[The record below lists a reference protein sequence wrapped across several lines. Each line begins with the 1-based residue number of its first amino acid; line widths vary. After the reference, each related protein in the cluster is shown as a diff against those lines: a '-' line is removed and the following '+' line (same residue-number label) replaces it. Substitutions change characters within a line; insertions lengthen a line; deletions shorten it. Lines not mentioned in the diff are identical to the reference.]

1 MSSFTEEI
9 QQLQLRILEL
19 EKQQKEKDE
28 SDKKTSIDH
37 NFTVINDVLVE
48 KKNAI
53 KRNKYSKCETSRFV
67 KYNDQQ
73 LVTHLE
79 AIYNILQIV
88 DERLK
93 KLEEQ
98 EIGPYAKF

>member
-1 MSSFTEEI
+1 MSSVTEEI

-19 EKQQKEKDE
+19 EKQKKEKDE

-37 NFTVINDVLVE
+37 NFKVIHDLLTE
-48 KKNAI
+48 KKTAI
-53 KRNKYSKCETSRFV
+53 NNNRYSKSV
-67 KYNDQQ
+67 PLAKYYDQE

-79 AIYNILQIV
+79 SIYNILQIV

-93 KLEEQ
+93 KLED
-98 EIGPYAKF
+98 K

>member
-1 MSSFTEEI
+1 MSSVPEEI

-19 EKQQKEKDE
+19 EEQQKEKDE

-37 NFTVINDVLVE
+37 NFKVINDVLTE
-48 KKNAI
+48 KKTAI
-53 KRNKYSKCETSRFV
+53 NNNRYSKSVPLAR
-67 KYNDQQ
+67 YYDQQ

-79 AIYNILQIV
+79 AIHNILQIV

-93 KLEEQ
+93 KLE
-98 EIGPYAKF
+98 KK

>member
-1 MSSFTEEI
+1 MSSVTEEI
-9 QQLQLRILEL
+9 QKLQLRILKL
-19 EKQQKEKDE
+19 EKQKKEKDE

-37 NFTVINDVLVE
+37 NFNVINDVLTE
-48 KKNAI
+48 KKTAI
-53 KRNKYSKCETSRFV
+53 DKDKYSKSVPLAR
-67 KYNDQQ
+67 YYDQQ

-93 KLEEQ
+93 KLEE
-98 EIGPYAKF
+98 K

>member
-1 MSSFTEEI
+1 MSSFTDEI

-19 EKQQKEKDE
+19 EKDE

-37 NFTVINDVLVE
+37 NFNVINDVLS
-48 KKNAI
+48 KKKTAI
-53 KRNKYSKCETSRFV
+53 NNNRYSKSVPLAR
-67 KYNDQQ
+67 YYDQE

-93 KLEEQ
+93 KLEE
-98 EIGPYAKF
+98 K

>member
-1 MSSFTEEI
+1 MSSLPEEI

-19 EKQQKEKDE
+19 EKQKKEKDE

-37 NFTVINDVLVE
+37 NFKVINDLLTE
-48 KKNAI
+48 KKTAI
-53 KRNKYSKCETSRFV
+53 NNNRYSKSVPLAR
-67 KYNDQQ
+67 YYDQQ

-79 AIYNILQIV
+79 SIYNILQIV

-93 KLEEQ
+93 KLED
-98 EIGPYAKF
+98 K

>member
-1 MSSFTEEI
+1 MSSVPEEI

-19 EKQQKEKDE
+19 EKQKKEKDE

-37 NFTVINDVLVE
+37 NFKVINDLLTE
-48 KKNAI
+48 KKTAI
-53 KRNKYSKCETSRFV
+53 INNRYSKSVPLAR
-67 KYNDQQ
+67 YYDQE

-79 AIYNILQIV
+79 SIYNILQIV

-93 KLEEQ
+93 KLED
-98 EIGPYAKF
+98 K

>member
-1 MSSFTEEI
+1 MSSVPEEI

-19 EKQQKEKDE
+19 EKQKKEKDE

-37 NFTVINDVLVE
+37 NFKVINDLLTE
-48 KKNAI
+48 KKTAI
-53 KRNKYSKCETSRFV
+53 NNNRYSKSVPLAR
-67 KYNDQQ
+67 YYDQK

-93 KLEEQ
+93 KLED
-98 EIGPYAKF
+98 K

>member
-1 MSSFTEEI
+1 MSSVTEEI

-19 EKQQKEKDE
+19 EKQKKEKDE

-37 NFTVINDVLVE
+37 NFNVINDVLTE
-48 KKNAI
+48 KRTAI
-53 KRNKYSKCETSRFV
+53 DNNRYSKSVPLAR
-67 KYNDQQ
+67 YYDQQ

-93 KLEEQ
+93 KLEE
-98 EIGPYAKF
+98 K

>member
-1 MSSFTEEI
+1 MSLLAEEI

-19 EKQQKEKDE
+19 EKQKKEKDE

-37 NFTVINDVLVE
+37 NFNVINDLLTE
-48 KKNAI
+48 KKTAI
-53 KRNKYSKCETSRFV
+53 NNNRYSKSVPLAR
-67 KYNDQQ
+67 YYDQE

-93 KLEEQ
+93 KIED
-98 EIGPYAKF
+98 K

>member
-1 MSSFTEEI
+1 MSSVPEEI

-19 EKQQKEKDE
+19 EKQKKEKNE

-37 NFTVINDVLVE
+37 NFKVINDLLTE
-48 KKNAI
+48 KKTAI
-53 KRNKYSKCETSRFV
+53 NNNRYSKSVPLAR
-67 KYNDQQ
+67 YYDQE

-93 KLEEQ
+93 KLEEN
-98 EIGPYAKF
+98 

>member
-1 MSSFTEEI
+1 MSSVPEEI

-19 EKQQKEKDE
+19 EKQKKEKDE

-37 NFTVINDVLVE
+37 NFKVINDLLT
-48 KKNAI
+48 KKKTAI
-53 KRNKYSKCETSRFV
+53 NNNRYSKSV
-67 KYNDQQ
+67 PLAKYYDQE

-79 AIYNILQIV
+79 SIYNILQIV

-93 KLEEQ
+93 KLED
-98 EIGPYAKF
+98 K

>member
-1 MSSFTEEI
+1 MSSFTDEI

-19 EKQQKEKDE
+19 EKQKTEKDE

-37 NFTVINDVLVE
+37 NFKIINDVLS
-48 KKNAI
+48 KKKTAI
-53 KRNKYSKCETSRFV
+53 NNNRYCKSVPLARY
-67 KYNDQQ
+67 YDQE

-93 KLEEQ
+93 KLEE
-98 EIGPYAKF
+98 K

>member
-1 MSSFTEEI
+1 MSSVSEEI

-19 EKQQKEKDE
+19 EKQKKEKDK

-37 NFTVINDVLVE
+37 NFKVINDLLTE
-48 KKNAI
+48 KKTAI
-53 KRNKYSKCETSRFV
+53 NNNKYSKSV
-67 KYNDQQ
+67 PLAKYYDQE

-79 AIYNILQIV
+79 SIYNILQIV

-93 KLEEQ
+93 KIED
-98 EIGPYAKF
+98 K

>member
-1 MSSFTEEI
+1 MSSVTEEI

-19 EKQQKEKDE
+19 EEQQKEKDE

-37 NFTVINDVLVE
+37 NFKVINDVLTE
-48 KKNAI
+48 KKTAI
-53 KRNKYSKCETSRFV
+53 NNNRYSKSVPLAR
-67 KYNDQQ
+67 YYDQE

-93 KLEEQ
+93 KLED
-98 EIGPYAKF
+98 K